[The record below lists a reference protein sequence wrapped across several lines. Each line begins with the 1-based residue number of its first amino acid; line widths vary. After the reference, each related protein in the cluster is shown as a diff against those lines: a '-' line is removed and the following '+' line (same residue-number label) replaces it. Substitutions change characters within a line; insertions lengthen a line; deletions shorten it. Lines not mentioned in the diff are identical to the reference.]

1 MELLIKLPDACGIT
15 EDIIKKGEW
24 ESGSLFDTVL
34 RGAVMNGQI
43 LPKGHGR
50 LVDEEEVTKAVRP
63 YVAFND
69 LYDAMKEVH
78 TVVEPDYIN
87 QEEDDG

>member
-1 MELLIKLPDACGIT
+1 MT
-15 EDIIKKGEW
+15 
-24 ESGSLFDTVL
+24 
-34 RGAVMNGQI
+34 GQI
-43 LPKGHGR
+43 LPNGHGR

-63 YVAFND
+63 YVAFSD

-87 QEEDDG
+87 REEDNG

>member
-1 MELLIKLPDACGIT
+1 MELLIKLPDACGLT
-15 EDIIKKGEW
+15 EDIIKAGDWK
-24 ESGSLFDTVL
+24 SGSLFDTVL
-34 RGAVMNGQI
+34 RGAVMTGQI
-43 LPKGHGR
+43 LPNGHGR

-63 YVAFND
+63 YVAFSD

-87 QEEDDG
+87 REEDNG

>member
-1 MELLIKLPDACGIT
+1 MKVVINIFEDDYNKIKNKHINSCTLLEQLVKQG
-15 EDIIKKGEW
+15 
-24 ESGSLFDTVL
+24 TV
-34 RGAVMNGQI
+34 

-50 LVDEEEVTKAVRP
+50 LVEEEEVTEAVRP
-63 YVAFND
+63 YVSFSD

-87 QEEDDG
+87 KEEDNE